1 MLRYI
6 NYASTNVLSSFVTKR
21 GRTTYWICHM
31 LFNVISY
38 NFLRM
43 IIAVMWDVMHKNCE
57 KLGTQE
63 KFSNNFC
70 LIYETIS
77 NGKNKGELVECRLCL
92 EDTICHASLFHELYY
107 WLLNNWL
114 FSLARSVLTIHSV
127 ARKSKDI
134 VCYSRLLNFSL
145 QSRLRVCKRSPFK
158 IVLKFSEYVEKMA
171 KDFNTHMSVQNY
183 YIVDT

>member
-1 MLRYI
+1 MLCTR
-6 NYASTNVLSSFVTKR
+6 NVRNLT
-21 GRTTYWICHM
+21 H
-31 LFNVISY
+31 
-38 NFLRM
+38 
-43 IIAVMWDVMHKNCE
+43 
-57 KLGTQE
+57 E

-70 LIYETIS
+70 LIYETIF

-134 VCYSRLLNFSL
+134 VCYSRLLNLSL
-145 QSRLRVCKRSPFK
+145 QSRLRIHKRSP
-158 IVLKFSEYVEKMA
+158 LKLLLRLVNASEKWL
-171 KDFNTHMSVQNY
+171 KTSTHTRQCRT
-183 YIVDT
+183 IILLT